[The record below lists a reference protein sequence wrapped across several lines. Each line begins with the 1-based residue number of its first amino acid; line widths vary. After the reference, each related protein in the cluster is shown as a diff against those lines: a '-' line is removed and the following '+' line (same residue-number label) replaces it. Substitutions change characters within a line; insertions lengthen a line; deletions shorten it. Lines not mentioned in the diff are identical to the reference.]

1 MYILMF
7 IRNCVQIENPR
18 KIGDTNIIC
27 LIVSSGDASF
37 VDCRR
42 HVTCIVPF
50 TWLCIVNNA
59 HFCKFALPAKK
70 YLYMYLYFRLPF

>member
-1 MYILMF
+1 MF
-7 IRNCVQIENPR
+7 IINCVQIESPR

-27 LIVSSGDASF
+27 LTFSSGDASF

-59 HFCKFALPAKK
+59 HFCKLALSTKK
-70 YLYMYLYFRLPF
+70 YLYMYLYF